1 MPRSII
7 SLLILVATAASSGAT
22 QVGSWHHS
30 SQGSGTA
37 LDKRWATAEPLP
49 DASSQ
54 FTVNINAVI
63 NDDGLA
69 IIDGGNTGGWA
80 IDGKVC
86 SDDEWRIAIDQQE
99 FEIARTNRS
108 TTGEATFLTFA
119 DPDAFWKAFK
129 TGSRMAVQFTR
140 SGKCI
145 SSDRKNASSVYMVV
159 YSLRG
164 STAALKFIAG
174 VAQ

>member
-1 MPRSII
+1 MARSII
-7 SLLILVATAASSGAT
+7 PLLIFVATAATAGTT

-30 SQGSGTA
+30 IEGNGTA
-37 LDKRWATAEPLP
+37 FDDRWVTAEPLP

-54 FTVNINAVI
+54 FTVNMHAVI
-63 NDDGLA
+63 NDDGHLA
-69 IIDGGNTGGWA
+69 IRNGGNTGGWA
-80 IDGKVC
+80 IDGKAC

-99 FEIARTNRS
+99 FEIARTNGS
-108 TTGEATFLTFA
+108 TTGKATFLTFV

-129 TGSRMAVQFTR
+129 TGSRMGVQFTR

-145 SSDRKNASSVYMVV
+145 SSERKNASSVYTLV

-164 STAALKFIAG
+164 SAAALKFIAG
-174 VAQ
+174 K